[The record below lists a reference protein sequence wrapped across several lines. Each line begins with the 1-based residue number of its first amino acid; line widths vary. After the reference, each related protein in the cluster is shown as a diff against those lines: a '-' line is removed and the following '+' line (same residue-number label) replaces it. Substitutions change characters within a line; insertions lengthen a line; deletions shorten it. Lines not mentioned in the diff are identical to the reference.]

1 MDNRI
6 NQIRKKISAL
16 RFEMLNVE
24 AAMHDEIAHD
34 LDCTDT
40 STKLMALRAGMVA
53 LVNERKALG
62 DLTPISL
69 SDIPRLRRR

>member
-24 AAMHDEIAHD
+24 AAMHDQIAHD
-34 LDCTDT
+34 LDCTD
-40 STKLMALRAGMVA
+40 
-53 LVNERKALG
+53 
-62 DLTPISL
+62 LTPLGS
-69 SDIPRLRRR
+69 SEIPRRRRR

>member
-24 AAMHDEIAHD
+24 AAMHNQIAHD
-34 LDCTDT
+34 LDLTDT
-40 STKLMALRAGMVA
+40 STRLMALRAGMVA
-53 LVNERKALG
+53 LVN
-62 DLTPISL
+62 
-69 SDIPRLRRR
+69 